1 MEIQHRQATIDWQQK
16 VREFVDAELI
26 PWEIEAEMNQGVIPE
41 SVAKTMQDKA
51 IALGLSKMDAPTE
64 HGGLNMSMVD
74 QVAAWEEL
82 GRVTNALCWC
92 FPEAQHWMF
101 EACADSDY
109 QIKTYLNGLMDGS
122 LRECYAITEA
132 ESGSYEVTNA
142 TATSCD
148 GGYSINGNGS

>member
-16 VREFVDAELI
+16 VRKFVDAELI

-41 SVAKTMQDKA
+41 AVAKTMQDKA

-109 QIKTYLNGLMDGS
+109 QILFGWSSDEWIDNNYQS
-122 LRECYAITEA
+122 
-132 ESGSYEVTNA
+132 
-142 TATSCD
+142 
-148 GGYSINGNGS
+148 

>member
-16 VREFVDAELI
+16 VRQFVDAELI

-41 SVAKTMQDKA
+41 AVAKTMQGKA

-109 QIKTYLNGLMDGS
+109 QIKTYLN
-122 LRECYAITEA
+122 
-132 ESGSYEVTNA
+132 
-142 TATSCD
+142 
-148 GGYSINGNGS
+148 